1 MDRTYERLDVHVGGD
16 PPVESDTDT
25 DELET
30 DDAVVTTDDTGAQN
44 HYEAVHWI
52 LHLQREGFYFQR
64 KSEARDVFDGYRA
77 LVKAGVCDQSLE
89 TSLDEMW
96 ANTQAEDVQDFYA
109 ADGGDEV
116 AGPSQGSRRGWGF
129 RA

>member
-1 MDRTYERLDVHVGGD
+1 MGRAWQRLDHDGGGD
-16 PPVESDTDT
+16 STLESDTDT
-25 DELET
+25 EVET
-30 DDAVVTTDDTGAQN
+30 DEGIVPTDGKQN
-44 HYEAVHWI
+44 HYEAVRWI

-64 KSEARDVFDGYRA
+64 KNETRDVVDGYRA

-89 TSLDEMW
+89 TYLDEIW
-96 ANTQAEDVQDFYA
+96 ANTQAEDVEDFYA

-116 AGPSQGSRRGWGF
+116 AAPSQGSRRGWGF

>member
-1 MDRTYERLDVHVGGD
+1 M
-16 PPVESDTDT
+16 ESDTDT
-25 DELET
+25 EVET
-30 DDAVVTTDDTGAQN
+30 DDGFVSADDGKQQDLF
-44 HYEAVHWI
+44 EAVRWI

-64 KSEARDVFDGYRA
+64 KSETRDVVDGYRA

-89 TSLDEMW
+89 GYLDEIW
-96 ANTQAEDVQDFYA
+96 ANTKAEDVQDFYA

-116 AGPSQGSRRGWGF
+116 AAPSQGSRRGWGF

>member
-1 MDRTYERLDVHVGGD
+1 MDRGFQRLDDHVGGD
-16 PPVESDTDT
+16 PTVESDTDT
-25 DELET
+25 EVET
-30 DDAVVTTDDTGAQN
+30 DDSFVSADDPGEQN
-44 HYEAVHWI
+44 HYVAVRWI

-64 KSEARDVFDGYRA
+64 KSETRGVVDGYRA

-89 TSLDEMW
+89 GYLDEIW
-96 ANTQAEDVQDFYA
+96 ANTLVEDVQDFYA

-116 AGPSQGSRRGWGF
+116 AAPSQGSRRGWGF